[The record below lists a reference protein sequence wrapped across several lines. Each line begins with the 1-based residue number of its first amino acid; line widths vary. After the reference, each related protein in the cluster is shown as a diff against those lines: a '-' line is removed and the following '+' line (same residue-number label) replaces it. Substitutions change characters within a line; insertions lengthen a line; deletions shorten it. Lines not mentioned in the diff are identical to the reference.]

1 MQRAIS
7 AEKQLRKRARASA
20 HEWSTPG
27 VWRGGEEGSSAAR
40 ATPVPTPP
48 PRTHRC
54 IGFSDTRIG
63 DSEPMDGVAAQLA
76 GEGRALRAWR
86 REGAPVCVAARVAA
100 HSRGGGALAAA
111 AAATV
116 KPLRLGVDAIGEAGS
131 ARGGNR
137 RRGER
142 GRAGRQWRARGE
154 QRAPGRGEGGAVG
167 RRAQRHGAFPRA
179 RQLRRNRTGIVPAA
193 AGCRHG
199 TRRPARGG
207 EQANGSGSPS
217 AGRWPNGFSSE
228 SVSCGG
234 DDAHETADTAAERKT
249 RKKEYTQRN
258 RPVMR

>member
-1 MQRAIS
+1 VKKSHPSRSWPRPRACAGAWEHMQRAIS
-7 AEKQLRKRARASA
+7 AEQQLRKRARASA

-63 DSEPMDGVAAQLA
+63 DSEPMDGVAAQMA

-154 QRAPGRGEGGAVG
+154 QRAPGRGEGARWGA
-167 RRAQRHGAFPRA
+167 A
-179 RQLRRNRTGIVPAA
+179 RS
-193 AGCRHG
+193 G
-199 TRRPARGG
+199 TARFHARGNC
-207 EQANGSGSPS
+207 A
-217 AGRWPNGFSSE
+217 
-228 SVSCGG
+228 
-234 DDAHETADTAAERKT
+234 ETAPA
-249 RKKEYTQRN
+249 
-258 RPVMR
+258 